1 MSRGK
6 RHFCKNSYYHIFNRG
21 NNKERIF
28 RTSSDKDLFVKL
40 LYKYRKDTDLILDSY
55 AIMDNHFHL
64 VIKTGNNPKLLS
76 LYMQRVCTSYAM
88 IINRKYER
96 VGHVFQGRYNAK
108 FLRYKKDLKQAQKYI
123 KQNPVKQGYVKKAKD
138 YPWLYNRGRT

>member
-1 MSRGK
+1 MSRGR
-6 RHFCKNSYYHIFNRG
+6 RHFRKNSYYHIFNRG

-138 YPWLYNRGRT
+138 YPWLYNRSRT